1 MGAKIVFYRVTTAH
15 LPIYIDMGLHLVK
28 LGEEAKI
35 NLADF
40 HTQGAARASMRN
52 LLNKMPRDGWQFE
65 VIPAEEF
72 GAIWPEIATIS
83 KAWLTEKTPKK
94 KSFPSAAVITIIYPA
109 ATQRLCATA
118 SA

>member
-52 LLNKMPRDGWQFE
+52 LLNKMP
-65 VIPAEEF
+65 
-72 GAIWPEIATIS
+72 
-83 KAWLTEKTPKK
+83 
-94 KSFPSAAVITIIYPA
+94 
-109 ATQRLCATA
+109 ATA
-118 SA
+118 GSLKSYLQKNLAQSGRRLPLFQSLVDRKNAKEKKVFPRPL